1 MLLHMW
7 ISKPLNTKYILFPNS
22 NNNIR
27 TRILI
32 SDLQLL
38 RDNLHL
44 NENETNRG
52 SITAEKP
59 SEIFSSSNTLKCK
72 SFYSNLHPVFPFAP
86 RVSLQKAKTKLAKT
100 NCKNMFEEVFKMRFQ
115 IWWKRDQNKQISWK
129 G

>member
-1 MLLHMW
+1 MW

-59 SEIFSSSNTLKCK
+59 SEIFSSSNTLKSK
-72 SFYSNLHPVFPFAP
+72 SFYSNLHPVFPFCPPSQFA
-86 RVSLQKAKTKLAKT
+86 
-100 NCKNMFEEVFKMRFQ
+100 E
-115 IWWKRDQNKQISWK
+115 